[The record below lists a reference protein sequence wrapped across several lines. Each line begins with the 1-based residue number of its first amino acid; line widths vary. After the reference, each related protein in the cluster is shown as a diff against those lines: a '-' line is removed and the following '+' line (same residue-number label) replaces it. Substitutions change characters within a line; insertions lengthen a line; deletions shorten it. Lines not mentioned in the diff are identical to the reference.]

1 MNAQIDDAKE
11 LIRLQDLQLAQLR
24 AQLAETTVS
33 PTEIAMP
40 SLSESANI
48 TDDFSE
54 NESVWAKLRNSFFG
68 FFSLIVPRHSCGTFS
83 TTFLGWLLWWDRA
96 NYAESKSGEAVE
108 KPNKFQPH
116 ETDQSGDP
124 QNKGSVAEIDSG
136 AASQLIQGRVFN
148 EGKKPSSTQSDSVN
162 EPPQSESIEFIGGS
176 ADEDSFADLDF
187 LSDEE
192 RKELDTPDAI
202 EEIFYLG
209 DEESA
214 TKLELAYAYVKM
226 NDFEGAKEILSEV
239 IEEGN
244 TDQKKEAEKLLSRM
258 DSTA

>member
-1 MNAQIDDAKE
+1 M
-11 LIRLQDLQLAQLR
+11 
-24 AQLAETTVS
+24 
-33 PTEIAMP
+33 
-40 SLSESANI
+40 SER
-48 TDDFSE
+48 T
-54 NESVWAKLRNSFFG
+54 
-68 FFSLIVPRHSCGTFS
+68 
-83 TTFLGWLLWWDRA
+83 
-96 NYAESKSGEAVE
+96 
-108 KPNKFQPH
+108 
-116 ETDQSGDP
+116 
-124 QNKGSVAEIDSG
+124 
-136 AASQLIQGRVFN
+136 
-148 EGKKPSSTQSDSVN
+148 KPSPTQSDSVN
-162 EPPQSESIEFIGGS
+162 EPPESESIEFIGGS

-244 TDQKKEAEKLLSRM
+244 TDQKKKRKSSLAEWTLLPSLLRFHYHKM
-258 DSTA
+258 TTSKMY